1 MKRRIAGMLAFLML
15 LLSCFSSY
23 GAGAA
28 TYSECW
34 KKTADGKWIVSDAK
48 GSQMKGIW
56 LCDDA
61 VMANGKNVWYVI
73 GPDGAMITAGL
84 IQDKSGNYFSL
95 ETANNGYYGMM
106 RNQSGVYDGI
116 RLEIQMAHLGNFG
129 AILNADGIAALK
141 AKYGVTQVDI
151 DNSNI
156 VYSSKIVPQKIVY
169 SASDESSEEKHDDGD
184 DKTEHTLSTP
194 FTDGTRKLG
203 QATLT
208 VADGGKTITY
218 KNGSDTEQKLTI
230 TTNGDETLIIDAPLD
245 DVIHEGT
252 AKEVKVLAAA
262 DNSYVCSAD
271 VESLSVENGHVVLN
285 GAVDEMTVES
295 TGAVS
300 IDVSVDASIS
310 GTVEVSKKN
319 ENKEVI
325 AFHVEGVMDTIESS
339 TGDLS
344 LTVGIDAVSPKLT
357 FVGEETVKAYKKRC
371 EERLGKETIIASVKC
386 GDEVMTHKTLGEET
400 RSWMIMGETFE
411 DDVYVNGDFT
421 RIIFAGCTFKGDIIN
436 RGNEMCMAMFAEC
449 DIASSSVCRF
459 ENNGRQ
465 LLSVND
471 LISKFVWVESVNEDV
486 DVICDDDANG
496 AVIAISTL
504 SPVLFNGNE
513 YSFENM
519 EYYCDESAGGSGEL
533 EEYKGQPVNILY
545 TGKMNLVDGTHPL
558 IILGEY
564 DKDSG
569 PAIYPSENPPQ
580 KE

>member
-15 LLSCFSSY
+15 LVSAVPSFA
-23 GAGAA
+23 AGTT

-34 KKTADGKWIVSDAK
+34 KTTAAGTWYVADAK
-48 GSQMKGIW
+48 GNQVKNTW

-61 VMANGKNVWYVI
+61 VPANGKEVWYVL
-73 GPDGAMITAGL
+73 GPDGTMVTGGL
-84 IQDKSGNYFSL
+84 IRDKTGNYYSL

-106 RNQSGVYDGI
+106 RNKSGVYDGI
-116 RLEIQMAHLGNFG
+116 ELTIQTAHLGNFG

-156 VYSSKIVPQKIVY
+156 VYSSKIASKKVVSY
-169 SASDESSEEKHDDGD
+169 SAGSSEEKKEDD
-184 DKTEHTLSTP
+184 DKTEHVLASP
-194 FTDGTRKLG
+194 FTDGTKKLG
-203 QATLT
+203 HAILS

-218 KNGSDTEQKLTI
+218 KNSSNTPQKLTI
-230 TTNGDETLIIDAPLD
+230 TTKADETLIIDAPLD
-245 DVIHEGT
+245 DIFHEGEAT
-252 AKEVKVLAAA
+252 EVKVLAAA
-262 DNSYVCSAD
+262 GNSYVCSAD
-271 VESLSVENGHVVLN
+271 VESLSVESGHVVLN

-300 IDVSVDASIS
+300 IDVSVDASVG

-319 ENKEVI
+319 ENEEVI
-325 AFHVEGVMDTIESS
+325 VFHVEGVMDTIESI

-436 RGNEMCMAMFAEC
+436 RGNEMCMAMFAGC

-533 EEYKGQPVNILY
+533 EEYKGQPVNLLY

-569 PAIYPSENPPQ
+569 PAIYPPENPPQ
-580 KE
+580 EE

>member
-15 LLSCFSSY
+15 LVSAVPSFA
-23 GAGAA
+23 AGTT

-34 KKTADGKWIVSDAK
+34 KTTAAGTWYVADAK
-48 GSQMKGIW
+48 GNQVKNTW

-61 VMANGKNVWYVI
+61 VPANGKEVWYVL
-73 GPDGAMITAGL
+73 GPDGTMVTGGL
-84 IQDKSGNYFSL
+84 IRDKTGNYYSL
-95 ETANNGYYGMM
+95 ETARGGYYGMM
-106 RNQSGVYDGI
+106 RNKSGVYDGI
-116 RLEIQMAHLGNFG
+116 ELTIQTAHLGNFG
-129 AILNADGIAALK
+129 AILNADGIEALK

-156 VYSSKIVPQKIVY
+156 VYSSKIASKKVVSY
-169 SASDESSEEKHDDGD
+169 SAGSSEEKKEDD
-184 DKTEHTLSTP
+184 DKTEHVLASP
-194 FTDGTRKLG
+194 FTDGTKKLG
-203 QATLT
+203 HAILS

-218 KNGSDTEQKLTI
+218 KNSSNTPQKLTI
-230 TTNGDETLIIDAPLD
+230 TTKADETLIIDAHLD
-245 DVIHEGT
+245 DIFHEGEAT
-252 AKEVKVLAAA
+252 EVKVLAAA

-271 VESLSVENGHVVLN
+271 VESLSVESGHVVLN

-295 TGAVS
+295 TGVVS
-300 IDVSVDASIS
+300 IDVSVDASVG

-319 ENKEVI
+319 ENEEVI
-325 AFHVEGVMDTIESS
+325 AFHVEGVMETIESS

-344 LTVGIDAVSPKLT
+344 LTVGIDAISPKLT

-436 RGNEMCMAMFAEC
+436 RGCEMCMAMFAGCNFATPSE
-449 DIASSSVCRF
+449 CRF

-504 SPVLFNGNE
+504 SPVLFNGE
-513 YSFENM
+513 KYSFDDM

-533 EEYKGQPVNILY
+533 EEYKGQPVNLLY

-569 PAIYPSENPPQ
+569 PAIYPPQ
-580 KE
+580 EE

>member
-15 LLSCFSSY
+15 LVSAVPSFA
-23 GAGAA
+23 AGTT

-34 KKTADGKWIVSDAK
+34 KTTAAGTWYVADAK
-48 GSQMKGIW
+48 GNQVKNTW

-61 VMANGKNVWYVI
+61 VPANGKEVWYVL
-73 GPDGAMITAGL
+73 GPDGTMVTGGL
-84 IQDKSGNYFSL
+84 IRDKTGNYYSL
-95 ETANNGYYGMM
+95 ETARGGYYGMM
-106 RNQSGVYDGI
+106 RNKSGVYDGI
-116 RLEIQMAHLGNFG
+116 ELTIQTAHLGNFG

-156 VYSSKIVPQKIVY
+156 VYSSKIASKKVVSY
-169 SASDESSEEKHDDGD
+169 SAGSSEEKKEDD
-184 DKTEHTLSTP
+184 DKTEHVLASP
-194 FTDGTRKLG
+194 FTDGTKKLG
-203 QATLT
+203 HAILS

-218 KNGSDTEQKLTI
+218 KNSSNTPQKLTI
-230 TTNGDETLIIDAPLD
+230 TTKADETLIIDAPLD
-245 DVIHEGT
+245 DIFHEGEAT
-252 AKEVKVLAAA
+252 EVKVLAAA

-271 VESLSVENGHVVLN
+271 VESLSVESGHVVLN

-300 IDVSVDASIS
+300 IDVSVDASVG

-319 ENKEVI
+319 KNEEVI
-325 AFHVEGVMDTIESS
+325 AFHVEGLMDTIESS

-344 LTVGIDAVSPKLT
+344 LTVGIDAVSPKLM

-386 GDEVMTHKTLGEET
+386 GDEVMTHKTLGEDT

-436 RGNEMCMAMFAEC
+436 RGCEMCMAMFAGCNFATPSE
-449 DIASSSVCRF
+449 CRF

-533 EEYKGQPVNILY
+533 EKYTGQPVNLLY
-545 TGKMNLVDGTHPL
+545 VGKMNLVDGTDPL

-580 KE
+580 EE

>member
-15 LLSCFSSY
+15 LVSAVPSFA
-23 GAGAA
+23 AGTT

-34 KKTADGKWIVSDAK
+34 KTTAAGTWYVADAK
-48 GSQMKGIW
+48 GNQVKNTW

-61 VMANGKNVWYVI
+61 VPANGKEVWYVL
-73 GPDGAMITAGL
+73 GPDGTMVTGGL
-84 IQDKSGNYFSL
+84 IRDKAGNYYSL
-95 ETANNGYYGMM
+95 ETARGGYYGMM
-106 RNQSGVYDGI
+106 RNKSGVYDGI
-116 RLEIQMAHLGNFG
+116 ELTIQTAHLGNFG
-129 AILNADGIAALK
+129 AILNTDGIAALK

-156 VYSSKIVPQKIVY
+156 VYSSKIASKKVISY
-169 SASDESSEEKHDDGD
+169 SAGSSEEKKEDD
-184 DKTEHTLSTP
+184 DKTEHVLASP
-194 FTDGTRKLG
+194 FTDGTKKLG
-203 QATLT
+203 HAILS

-218 KNGSDTEQKLTI
+218 KNSSNTPQKLTI
-230 TTNGDETLIIDAPLD
+230 TTKADETLIIDAPLD
-245 DVIHEGT
+245 DIFHEGEAT
-252 AKEVKVLAAA
+252 EVKVLAAA

-271 VESLSVENGHVVLN
+271 VESLSVESGHVVLN

-300 IDVSVDASIS
+300 IDVSVDASVG

-319 ENKEVI
+319 ENEEVI
-325 AFHVEGVMDTIESS
+325 AFHVEGVMETIESS

-436 RGNEMCMAMFAEC
+436 RGNEMCMAMFAGC

-471 LISKFVWVESVNEDV
+471 LISKFIWVESVNEDV

-533 EEYKGQPVNILY
+533 EEYKGQPVNLLY

-569 PAIYPSENPPQ
+569 PAIYPPE
-580 KE
+580 E

>member
-15 LLSCFSSY
+15 LVSAVPSFA
-23 GAGAA
+23 AGTT

-34 KKTADGKWIVSDAK
+34 KTTAAGTWYVADAK
-48 GSQMKGIW
+48 GNQVKNTW

-61 VMANGKNVWYVI
+61 VPANGKEVWYVL
-73 GPDGAMITAGL
+73 GPDGTMVTGGL
-84 IQDKSGNYFSL
+84 IRDKTGNYYSL

-106 RNQSGVYDGI
+106 RNKSGVYDGI
-116 RLEIQMAHLGNFG
+116 ELTIQTAHLGNFG

-156 VYSSKIVPQKIVY
+156 VYSSKIASNKVVSY
-169 SASDESSEEKHDDGD
+169 SAGSSEEKKEDD
-184 DKTEHTLSTP
+184 DKTEHVLASP
-194 FTDGTRKLG
+194 FTDGTKKLG
-203 QATLT
+203 HAILS

-218 KNGSDTEQKLTI
+218 KNSSNTPQKLTI
-230 TTNGDETLIIDAPLD
+230 TTKADETLIIDAPLD
-245 DVIHEGT
+245 DIFHEGEAT
-252 AKEVKVLAAA
+252 EVKVLAAA

-271 VESLSVENGHVVLN
+271 VESLSVESGHVVLN

-300 IDVSVDASIS
+300 IDVSVDASVG

-319 ENKEVI
+319 ENEEVI

-436 RGNEMCMAMFAEC
+436 RGNEMCMAMFAGC

-504 SPVLFNGNE
+504 SPVLFNGE
-513 YSFENM
+513 KYSFDDM

-533 EEYKGQPVNILY
+533 EEYTGQPVNLLY

-569 PAIYPSENPPQ
+569 PAIYPPENPPQ
-580 KE
+580 EE

>member
-1 MKRRIAGMLAFLML
+1 MKRRMAGLLALLML
-15 LLSCFSSY
+15 LVSAVPSFA
-23 GAGAA
+23 AGTT

-34 KKTADGKWIVSDAK
+34 KTTAAGTWYVADAK
-48 GSQMKGIW
+48 GNQVKNTW

-61 VMANGKNVWYVI
+61 VPANGKEVWYVL
-73 GPDGAMITAGL
+73 GPDGTMVTGGL
-84 IQDKSGNYFSL
+84 IRDKTGNYYSL
-95 ETANNGYYGMM
+95 ETARGGYYGMM
-106 RNQSGVYDGI
+106 RNKSGVYDGI
-116 RLEIQMAHLGNFG
+116 ELTIQTAHLGNFG

-156 VYSSKIVPQKIVY
+156 VYSSKIASKKVISY
-169 SASDESSEEKHDDGD
+169 SAGSSEEKKEDD
-184 DKTEHTLSTP
+184 DKTEHVLASP
-194 FTDGTRKLG
+194 FTDGTKKLG
-203 QATLT
+203 HAILS

-218 KNGSDTEQKLTI
+218 KNSSNTPQKLTI
-230 TTNGDETLIIDAPLD
+230 TTKADETLIIDAPLD
-245 DVIHEGT
+245 DIFHEGEAT
-252 AKEVKVLAAA
+252 EVKVLAAA

-271 VESLSVENGHVVLN
+271 VESLSVESGHVVLN

-436 RGNEMCMAMFAEC
+436 RGNEMCMAMFAGC

-471 LISKFVWVESVNEDV
+471 LISKFIWVESVNEDV

-504 SPVLFNGNE
+504 SPVLFNGE
-513 YSFENM
+513 KYSFDDM

-533 EEYKGQPVNILY
+533 EEYKGQPVNLLY

-569 PAIYPSENPPQ
+569 PAIYPPE
-580 KE
+580 E

>member
-106 RNQSGVYDGI
+106 RNKSGVYDGI

-156 VYSSKIVPQKIVY
+156 VYSSKIASKKVVSY
-169 SASDESSEEKHDDGD
+169 SAGSSEEKKEDD
-184 DKTEHTLSTP
+184 DKTEHVLASP
-194 FTDGTRKLG
+194 FTDGTKKLG
-203 QATLT
+203 HAILS

-218 KNGSDTEQKLTI
+218 KNSSNTPQKLTI
-230 TTNGDETLIIDAPLD
+230 TTKADETLIIDAPLD
-245 DVIHEGT
+245 DIFHEGEAT
-252 AKEVKVLAAA
+252 EVKVLTAA

-271 VESLSVENGHVVLN
+271 VESLSVESGHVVLN

-300 IDVSVDASIS
+300 IDVSEDASVG

-319 ENKEVI
+319 ENEEVI
-325 AFHVEGVMDTIESS
+325 AFHVEGVMETIESS

-371 EERLGKETIIASVKC
+371 EERLGKEKIIASIKC
-386 GDEVMTHKTLGEET
+386 GEEVITHETLGEDT
-400 RSWMIMGETFE
+400 RNFMCMGQTFE

-436 RGNEMCMAMFAEC
+436 RGSEMCMAMFAGC

-533 EEYKGQPVNILY
+533 EEYTGQPVNLLY
-545 TGKMNLVDGTHPL
+545 VGKMNLVDGTDPL

-569 PAIYPSENPPQ
+569 PAIYPPENPPQ
-580 KE
+580 EE

>member
-61 VMANGKNVWYVI
+61 VMSNGKNVWYVI
-73 GPDGAMITAGL
+73 GADGVMVTAGL

-95 ETANNGYYGMM
+95 ETANNGYFGMM
-106 RNQSGVYDGI
+106 RNKSGVYDGI
-116 RLEIQMAHLGNFG
+116 RLEIQTAHLGNFG
-129 AILNADGIAALK
+129 AVLNADGIAALK

-184 DKTEHTLSTP
+184 DKTEHILSTP
-194 FTDGTRKLG
+194 FTDGTKKLG
-203 QATLT
+203 HAILT

-218 KNGSDTEQKLTI
+218 KNVSEIEQNLTI
-230 TTNGDETLIIDAPLD
+230 TTKADETLIIDAPKD
-245 DVIHEGT
+245 TIVHEGK

-262 DNSYVCSAD
+262 EHSYVCNANVDSLL
-271 VESLSVENGHVVLN
+271 VESGHVELNANVKSLSV
-285 GAVDEMTVES
+285 D
-295 TGAVS
+295 AVS
-300 IDVSVDASIS
+300 GVSVDVSKDVKVA

-319 ENKEVI
+319 ENDGLV
-325 AFHVEGVMDTIESS
+325 AFNIEGTVNAIKSS

-344 LTVGIDAVSPKLT
+344 LNVGIDAKAPKLE
-357 FVGEETVKAYKKRC
+357 FVGEAVVEAYKKRC
-371 EERLGKETIIASVKC
+371 EERLGKETIIANVKC
-386 GDEVMTHKTLGEET
+386 GEDVMTHET
-400 RSWMIMGETFE
+400 RDGNTRFWWIEGETFDE
-411 DDVYVNGDFT
+411 DVYVNGDFT
-421 RIIFAGCTFKGDIIN
+421 QIYFYGCTFHGNVIN
-436 RGNEMCMAMFAEC
+436 RGNEMCMAMFDSCNFATPSE
-449 DIASSSVCRF
+449 CRF

-471 LISKFVWVESVNEDV
+471 LISKFVWVGSVNEDV
-486 DVICDDDANG
+486 DVVCGDDANG

-504 SPVLFNGNE
+504 EPVLFNGRE
-513 YSFENM
+513 YSFDDM
-519 EYYCDESAGGSGEL
+519 KYYCDESAGGSGEL
-533 EEYKGQPVNILY
+533 EPYKYQSVNLLY
-545 TGKMNLVDGTHPL
+545 VGKMNFVDKTLPPL
-558 IILGEY
+558 IILGEL
-564 DKDSG
+564 DQGSG
-569 PAIYPSENPPQ
+569 PAIYPPQ

>member
-300 IDVSVDASIS
+300 IDVSEEASIG

-319 ENKEVI
+319 KNEDLV
-325 AFHVEGVMDTIESS
+325 AFNIEGTVEAIKSS

-344 LTVGIDAVSPKLT
+344 LNVGIDAKAPKLE
-357 FVGEETVKAYKKRC
+357 FVGEAVVEAYKKRC
-371 EERLGKETIIASVKC
+371 EERRKEEPIVATVKC
-386 GDEVMTHKTLGEET
+386 GDVFPTLIPGEKPEQF
-400 RSWMIMGETFE
+400 MCIGEIFE
-411 DDVYVNGDFT
+411 EDVYVNGDFAK
-421 RIIFAGCTFKGDIIN
+421 IIFAGCTFKGNIIN
-436 RGNEMCMAMFAEC
+436 RGCEQCMVMFAEC
-449 DIASSSVCRF
+449 GFATQSECRF

-471 LISKFVWVESVNEDV
+471 LISKFVWAGSVNEDV
-486 DVICDDDANG
+486 DVICGDDANG
-496 AVIAISTL
+496 AVIAAGTL
-504 SPVLFNGNE
+504 EPVLFNGTK
-513 YSFENM
+513 YSFKEM
-519 EYYCDESAGGSGEL
+519 QYYCDESDGGSGKL
-533 EEYKGQPVNILY
+533 EAYNKQPVNLLY
-545 TGKMNLVDGTHPL
+545 VGKMNLVDGRDPL
-558 IILGEY
+558 IILGEL
-564 DKDSG
+564 DPDTG
-569 PAIYPSENPPQ
+569 EAIYPPENPPQ
-580 KE
+580 EE

>member
-15 LLSCFSSY
+15 LVSAVPSFA
-23 GAGAA
+23 AGTT

-34 KKTADGKWIVSDAK
+34 KTTAAGTWYVADAK
-48 GSQMKGIW
+48 GNQVKNTW

-61 VMANGKNVWYVI
+61 VPANGKEVWYVL
-73 GPDGAMITAGL
+73 GPDGTMVTGGL
-84 IQDKSGNYFSL
+84 IRDKTGNYYSL

-106 RNQSGVYDGI
+106 RNKSGVYDGI
-116 RLEIQMAHLGNFG
+116 EPTIPTAHLGNFG

-156 VYSSKIVPQKIVY
+156 VYSSKIASNKVVSY
-169 SASDESSEEKHDDGD
+169 SAGSPEEKKEDD
-184 DKTEHTLSTP
+184 DKTEHVLASP
-194 FTDGTRKLG
+194 FTDGTKKLG
-203 QATLT
+203 HAILS

-218 KNGSDTEQKLTI
+218 KNSSNTPQKLTI
-230 TTNGDETLIIDAPLD
+230 TTKADETLIIDAPLD
-245 DVIHEGT
+245 DIFHEGEAT
-252 AKEVKVLAAA
+252 EVKVLAAA

-271 VESLSVENGHVVLN
+271 VESLSVESGHVVLN

-300 IDVSVDASIS
+300 IDVSVDASVG

-319 ENKEVI
+319 ENEEVI

-436 RGNEMCMAMFAEC
+436 RGNEMCMAMFAGC

-459 ENNGRQ
+459 ENDGRQ

-504 SPVLFNGNE
+504 SPVLFNGE
-513 YSFENM
+513 KYSFDDM

-533 EEYKGQPVNILY
+533 EEYKGQPVNLLY

-569 PAIYPSENPPQ
+569 PAIYPPENPPQ
-580 KE
+580 EE

>member
-169 SASDESSEEKHDDGD
+169 SASDESSEEKHDDD

-218 KNGSDTEQKLTI
+218 KNSSNTPQKLTI
-230 TTNGDETLIIDAPLD
+230 TTKADETLIIDAPLD
-245 DVIHEGT
+245 DIFHEGEAT
-252 AKEVKVLAAA
+252 EVKVLAAA

-271 VESLSVENGHVVLN
+271 VESLSVESGHVVLN

-300 IDVSVDASIS
+300 IDVSVDASVG

-319 ENKEVI
+319 ENEEVI
-325 AFHVEGVMDTIESS
+325 AFHVEGVMETIESS

-371 EERLGKETIIASVKC
+371 EERLGKEKIIASIKC
-386 GDEVMTHKTLGEET
+386 GEEVITHETLGEDT
-400 RSWMIMGETFE
+400 RNFMCMGQTFE

-436 RGNEMCMAMFAEC
+436 RGSEMCMAMFMEC
-449 DIASSSVCRF
+449 EFATPSECRF
-459 ENNGRQ
+459 ENNGRE
-465 LLSVND
+465 LLSIND
-471 LISKFVWVESVNEDV
+471 LISKFVWVGSVNEDV

-533 EEYKGQPVNILY
+533 EKYTGQPVNLLY
-545 TGKMNLVDGTHPL
+545 VGKMNLVDGTDPL

-569 PAIYPSENPPQ
+569 PAIYPPENPPQ
-580 KE
+580 EE

>member
-1 MKRRIAGMLAFLML
+1 MKRRMAGLLALLML
-15 LLSCFSSY
+15 LVSAVPSFA
-23 GAGAA
+23 AGTT

-34 KKTADGKWIVSDAK
+34 KTTAAGTWYVADAK
-48 GSQMKGIW
+48 GNQVKNTW

-61 VMANGKNVWYVI
+61 VPANGKEVWYVL
-73 GPDGAMITAGL
+73 GPDGTMVTGGL
-84 IQDKSGNYFSL
+84 IRDKAGNYYSL
-95 ETANNGYYGMM
+95 ETARGGYYGMM
-106 RNQSGVYDGI
+106 RNKSGVYDGI
-116 RLEIQMAHLGNFG
+116 ELTIQTAHLGNFG
-129 AILNADGIAALK
+129 AILNTDGIAALK

-156 VYSSKIVPQKIVY
+156 VYSSKIASKKVVSY
-169 SASDESSEEKHDDGD
+169 SAGSSEEKKEDD
-184 DKTEHTLSTP
+184 DKTEHVLASP
-194 FTDGTRKLG
+194 FTDGTKKLG
-203 QATLT
+203 HAILS

-218 KNGSDTEQKLTI
+218 KNSSNTPQKLTI
-230 TTNGDETLIIDAPLD
+230 TTKADETLIIDAPLD
-245 DVIHEGT
+245 DIFHEGEAT
-252 AKEVKVLAAA
+252 EVKVLAAA

-271 VESLSVENGHVVLN
+271 VESLSVESGHVVLN

-300 IDVSVDASIS
+300 IDVSVDASVG

-319 ENKEVI
+319 ENEEVI
-325 AFHVEGVMDTIESS
+325 AFHVEGVMETIESS

-344 LTVGIDAVSPKLT
+344 LTVDIDAVSPKLT

-436 RGNEMCMAMFAEC
+436 RGNEMCMAMFAGC

-471 LISKFVWVESVNEDV
+471 LISKFIWVESVNEDV

-533 EEYKGQPVNILY
+533 EEYKGQPVNLLY

-569 PAIYPSENPPQ
+569 PAIYPPE
-580 KE
+580 E

>member
-15 LLSCFSSY
+15 LVSAVPSFA
-23 GAGAA
+23 AGTT

-34 KKTADGKWIVSDAK
+34 KTTAAGTWYVADAK
-48 GSQMKGIW
+48 GNQVKNTW

-61 VMANGKNVWYVI
+61 VPANGKEVWYVL
-73 GPDGAMITAGL
+73 GPDGTMVTGGL
-84 IQDKSGNYFSL
+84 IRDKTGNYYSL

-106 RNQSGVYDGI
+106 RNKSGVYDGI
-116 RLEIQMAHLGNFG
+116 ELTIQTAHLGNFG

-156 VYSSKIVPQKIVY
+156 VYSSKIASNKVVSY
-169 SASDESSEEKHDDGD
+169 SAGSSEEKKEDD
-184 DKTEHTLSTP
+184 DKTEHVLASP
-194 FTDGTRKLG
+194 FTDGTKKLG
-203 QATLT
+203 HAILS

-218 KNGSDTEQKLTI
+218 KNSSNTPQKLTI
-230 TTNGDETLIIDAPLD
+230 TTKADETLIIDAPLD
-245 DVIHEGT
+245 DIFHEGEAT
-252 AKEVKVLAAA
+252 EVKVLAAA
-262 DNSYVCSAD
+262 GNSYVCSAD
-271 VESLSVENGHVVLN
+271 VESLSVESGHVVLN

-300 IDVSVDASIS
+300 IDVSVDASVG

-319 ENKEVI
+319 ENEEVI

-436 RGNEMCMAMFAEC
+436 RGNEMCMAMFAGC

-504 SPVLFNGNE
+504 SPVLFNGE
-513 YSFENM
+513 KYSFDDM

-533 EEYKGQPVNILY
+533 EEYKGQPVNLLY

-569 PAIYPSENPPQ
+569 PAIYPPE
-580 KE
+580 E